1 MKDTFDKA
9 SFIFDNQKP
18 SLIKLKNENSNQRKK
33 KLTLLLSEIKN
44 SEEKI
49 KAALKADLGKSD
61 VESVLTE
68 IIGIKTELNFAIKNV
83 GKWMKKKYVP
93 RNLLTSFAEPSVL
106 PEPKGRVLIL
116 APWNY
121 PIMLS
126 INPLIS
132 AIASGNAAIIKPS
145 EFTPQSSLVVR
156 EICNNVFSPQEVA
169 VIEGDGKMAEHLLSL
184 SFDHI
189 FFTGSP
195 QKGSLVM
202 QAASKHL
209 AGVTLELGGKSP
221 VVVDKNCNVQD
232 AAWKIAFFKFAN
244 AGQTCTA
251 PDYIL
256 CQSSLVDSLILEI
269 RKYFE
274 KFLSEGPKN
283 NMCSIVSKSHFDR
296 IDGLIEDAR
305 LSGAKI
311 FGGRKHQEKLTIEP
325 AIVFNP
331 SKDSKIMQE
340 EIFGPLLPIL
350 KYENLDEAIHYIN
363 SKPKPLALYCFSKDK
378 KFSSKLERETTSGAF
393 IINDC
398 VIHHANPNLP
408 FGGINN
414 SGLGSYHGKYG
425 FDELSHQKS
434 IMKSSYFSPFKLILP
449 PYSQFKKN
457 LVNLINK
464 IL

>member
-18 SLIKLKNENSNQRKK
+18 SLLKLKNENSNQRKK

-106 PEPKGRVLIL
+106 AEPKGRVLIL

-184 SFDHI
+184 SFDHV

-274 KFLSEGPKN
+274 KFLSEGTKN

-311 FGGRKHQEKLTIEP
+311 FGGRKHQEELTIEP
-325 AIVFNP
+325 TIVFNP
-331 SKDSKIMQE
+331 HKDSKIMQE

-350 KYENLDEAIHYIN
+350 KYENLDEAINYIN

>member
-9 SFIFDNQKP
+9 SFIFDNQGP
-18 SLIKLKNENSNQRKK
+18 SLLKLKNENSAQRKK
-33 KLTLLLSEIKN
+33 KLTLLLSEIKKN
-44 SEEKI
+44 EEKI
-49 KAALKADLGKSD
+49 KAALMADLGKSD
-61 VESVLTE
+61 VESILTE
-68 IIGIKTELNFAIKNV
+68 IIGIKTELKFAIKNV

-132 AIASGNAAIIKPS
+132 AVSAGNAVIIKPS
-145 EFTPQSSLVVR
+145 EFTPESSLVVR
-156 EICNNVFSPQEVA
+156 DICNNVFTPQEVA
-169 VIEGDGKMAEHLLSL
+169 VIEGDGRMAEHLLGL

-202 QAASKHL
+202 EAAAKHL

-221 VVVDKNCNVQD
+221 VVIDKNCNLQD

-256 CQSSLVDSLILEI
+256 CQASLMDSLVSEI

-274 KFLSEGPKN
+274 KFLLDGPKN
-283 NMCSIVSKSHFDR
+283 NMCNIVSESHFSR

-305 LSGAKI
+305 LGGAKI
-311 FGGRKHQEKLTIEP
+311 YGGNKHKETLTIEP
-325 AIVFNP
+325 TIICQPAQN
-331 SKDSKIMQE
+331 SKIME
-340 EIFGPLLPIL
+340 EEVFGPLLPVL
-350 KYENLDEAIHYIN
+350 KYEKLDEAINYIN
-363 SKPKPLALYCFSKDK
+363 SKPKPLALYCFTKNK
-378 KFSSKLERETTSGAF
+378 KFSSRLEKETSSGAF

-414 SGLGSYHGKYG
+414 SGLGSYHGKHG
-425 FDELSHQKS
+425 FDELSHFKS
-434 IMKSSYFSPFKLILP
+434 IMKSSYITPFRLILP
-449 PYSQFKKN
+449 PYNKTKKRI
-457 LVNLINK
+457 VSLINK

>member
-18 SLIKLKNENSNQRKK
+18 SLLKLKNENSNQRKK

-169 VIEGDGKMAEHLLSL
+169 VIEGGGKMAEHLLSL

-256 CQSSLVDSLILEI
+256 CQSSLVDSLIFEI

-296 IDGLIEDAR
+296 IDSLIEDAR

-350 KYENLDEAIHYIN
+350 KYENLDEAINYIN

>member
-18 SLIKLKNENSNQRKK
+18 SLLKLKNENSNQRKK

-93 RNLLTSFAEPSVL
+93 RNFLTSFAEPSVL

-132 AIASGNAAIIKPS
+132 AIASGNAVIIKPS

-296 IDGLIEDAR
+296 IDSLIEDAR
-305 LSGAKI
+305 LSGANI
-311 FGGRKHQEKLTIEP
+311 FGGKKHQEKLTIEP

-350 KYENLDEAIHYIN
+350 KYENLDEAINYIN

>member
-18 SLIKLKNENSNQRKK
+18 SLLKLKNENSSQRKK

-106 PEPKGRVLIL
+106 AEPKGRVLIL

-256 CQSSLVDSLILEI
+256 CQSSLVDSLIFEI

-325 AIVFNP
+325 TIVFNP
-331 SKDSKIMQE
+331 PKDSKIMQE